1 MAVAFGKHGDI
12 ADSNMPESF
21 IKRFRKKMRMIP
33 VFLAGLAN
41 TSHSVFG
48 GAGLASSFTMFGT
61 GVVVSRAGGFGVGQA
76 GDSYIVFGA
85 GGAA

>member
-1 MAVAFGKHGDI
+1 MAIAFGKHGDI

-48 GAGLASSFTMFGT
+48 GAGLVSSFETYES
-61 GVVVSRAGGFGVGQA
+61 GVVGSGSIGFNVNQA
-76 GDSYIVFGA
+76 GNGYIVFGA